1 MVLMNAPKT
10 VRCQASLTNL
20 PTCGG
25 TAKKS
30 GLGPRVGWFMTSN
43 PSIRG
48 APQKLMKMCVPS
60 KTIQTQKYGYS
71 AVHSGKM
78 G

>member
-1 MVLMNAPKT
+1 MVLMNAVKT
-10 VRCQASLTNL
+10 ARCQASLTNL

-25 TAKKS
+25 TAKKA
-30 GLGPRVGWFMTSN
+30 GLGPRVGWTMTSN

-48 APQKLMKMCVPS
+48 TTNKLVNMCIIS
-60 KTIQTQKYGYS
+60 NTIQTQKYGYS
-71 AVHSGKM
+71 AVHSGNM